1 MSGDA
6 KNHWQRL
13 LGDYVQQR
21 EQLAALVLMMDARRP
36 FTDLDQQMIEW
47 FAPTGKPIH
56 CILTKADKLNRNES
70 INVLRQARA
79 KLDSYVDEDGEG
91 FPFTVQLFSALKR
104 IGIEEATAK
113 IEALAGLST
122 DAEAPTSDESDDE

>member
-1 MSGDA
+1 VSGDA

-70 INVLRQARA
+70 INVLRQAKA

-104 IGIEEATAK
+104 IGIQEATAK
-113 IEALAGLST
+113 IEELAGLA
-122 DAEAPTSDESDDE
+122 DDGQAPTPDESEE